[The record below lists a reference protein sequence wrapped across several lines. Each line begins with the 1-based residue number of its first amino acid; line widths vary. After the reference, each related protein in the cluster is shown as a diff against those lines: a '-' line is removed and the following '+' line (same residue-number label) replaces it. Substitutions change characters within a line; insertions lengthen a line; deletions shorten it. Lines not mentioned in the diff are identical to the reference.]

1 MSGAGLAFGLVIL
14 LAALAWIGAPFLRR
28 EKHKA
33 EDGGAERQRDRLLL
47 IYERVLTTI
56 RDLDEDY
63 STGKIGGA
71 DYQIERETWV
81 QRGIQVL
88 KALDRLDAQ
97 QIYTAPDDDDAIDRA
112 IDDEIEQAVAAY
124 RAKVN

>member
-14 LAALAWIGAPFLRR
+14 LAALAWIGAPLLRR

-33 EDGGAERQRDRLLL
+33 EDAGAERQRDRLLL
-47 IYERVLTTI
+47 VYERVLNTI
-56 RDLDEDY
+56 RDLDEDH
-63 STGKIGGA
+63 STGKIGQA
-71 DYQIERETWV
+71 DYEAERETWV

-97 QIYTAPDDDDAIDRA
+97 HVYDAPDDDEAIDRA